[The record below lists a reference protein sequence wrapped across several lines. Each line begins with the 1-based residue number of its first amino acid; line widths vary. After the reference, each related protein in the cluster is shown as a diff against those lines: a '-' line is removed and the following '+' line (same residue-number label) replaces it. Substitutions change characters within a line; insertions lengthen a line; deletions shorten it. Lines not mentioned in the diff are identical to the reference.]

1 MSTVLSVRDQER
13 LEVLEERVR
22 SGIDTFHE
30 VGRALAEISCR
41 RLYRKT
47 HTTFEAYCR
56 EKWGFHRSLA
66 YRLIAAAEVVDD
78 VSPIGTVPANEAQ
91 ARELVPLTTEQR
103 QEVWTEATS
112 GGAQPT
118 AARLH
123 ELANRTLA
131 GLPPEAQQEAL
142 EQSEV
147 AVLERQTPPA
157 DEVRTGKIERA
168 LKWLARAGAE
178 VEGVDEADAFLH
190 SLDEA
195 VAALKAMRDE

>member
-1 MSTVLSVRDQER
+1 MSDLTRAEKDR
-13 LEVLEERVR
+13 LEILEERVR
-22 SGIDTFHE
+22 RGIETFHD
-30 VGRALAEISCR
+30 VGRALAEISYR
-41 RLYRKT
+41 RFYRKT
-47 HTTFEAYCR
+47 HGTFEAYCR

-78 VSPIGTVPANEAQ
+78 VSTIGDTIPANEAQ

-131 GLPPEAQQEAL
+131 GLSPEAQQEAL
-142 EQSEV
+142 EQAEV
-147 AVLERQTPPA
+147 AVLERQAPPQGEA
-157 DEVRTGKIERA
+157 REALLEQA
-168 LKWLARAGAE
+168 LKLLMRAWKMLDGLY
-178 VEGVDEADAFLH
+178 DTDAVLR
-190 SLDEA
+190 SLNGA
-195 VAALKAMRDE
+195 VAALKALRDE